1 VRRANL
7 KFFKPLVFLL
17 SFQFF
22 LSVPTHAAEK
32 ENALFQVS
40 TINALLG
47 GVLEGTVDFKT
58 LKEKGDFGIGTFHE
72 LDGEMIALDG
82 VFYQIKADGTVSV
95 ATDDMKTPFCSITF
109 FKPQETLRLDGPFV
123 LKDFA
128 GKLDPLLATPNLIYA
143 VRIDGTFDYIKTRSV
158 PRQNKPYPN
167 LTEVVKTQPVF
178 EFQNVQGTI
187 VGFRFPEYMQ
197 DLNVPSYHFH
207 FITQDRKG
215 GGHILDWNLTG
226 AEVKISSISDFRMV
240 LPHNAEFYEIN
251 LSQDTKLD
259 LMKVER

>member
-1 VRRANL
+1 ML
-7 KFFKPLVFLL
+7 SLL
-17 SFQFF
+17 F
-22 LSVPTHAAEK
+22 LSSGVLQAAEK

-47 GVLEGTVDFKT
+47 GVLEGAVDFKT

-82 VFYQIKADGTVSV
+82 AFYQIKADGTVSP

-109 FKPQETLRLDGPFV
+109 FNPEKTLRLDGPFAF
-123 LKDFA
+123 KEFA

-158 PRQNKPYPN
+158 PRQSKPYPN

-187 VGFRFPEYMQ
+187 VGFRFPDYMQ
-197 DLNVPSYHFH
+197 GLNLPAYHFH

-226 AEVKISSISDFRMV
+226 ADVKISSLSDFQMV
-240 LPHNAEFYEIN
+240 LPHNEEFYKIN
-251 LSQDTKLD
+251 LSEDTKLD